1 MLRTS
6 LVLGLALLGAI
17 TSVRRADAQRPN
29 IVFIMADDLGNA
41 DLGYRGGE
49 IKSPNIDKLAKE
61 GVRLEFV
68 LWRTGLYP
76 LPRGIDDWP
85 VSHAI
90 RTTDA
95 GDLSKPHLRP
105 GHR

>member
-61 GVRLEFV
+61 GVAWSRFMANRSV
-68 LWRTGLYP
+68 PPPAR
-76 LPRGIDDWP
+76 
-85 VSHAI
+85 H
-90 RTTDA
+90 
-95 GDLSKPHLRP
+95 
-105 GHR
+105 